1 MGGRVF
7 SPLRSTECFRRGPP
21 LADVTEVS
29 NVVGVNRLGRWA
41 AIVMLLTLVAGDV
54 VPAWGHAAP
63 STTASKQQ
71 RQTEINKRLSTLRNQ
86 VQEASAAEAALLAQ
100 LDAVEDKRRALDAKV
115 AALDAQVAAA
125 QAELDAAS
133 ATLNQ
138 LVAELSAA
146 QAELNA
152 AQRLLIQA
160 RRRLAER
167 AVRAYMGQPDIRAA
181 DRFLQPGSQRELA
194 AAESYVETLV
204 EAQQHLVDQYNAR
217 QRALQARE
225 AEVQTH
231 RDESQAQR
239 DVVAHRTAEVQAAR
253 RVQAS
258 ARAEVLAQERQ
269 KEELVAQVRGRKRE
283 FETQIAQLRAES
295 NAITAFLRGAQKGQG
310 RAISGKGIFA
320 SPIPGAAI
328 TSTFGSRTHP
338 IYGDIRMHNGI
349 DFRAATGTPVRAAGA
364 GEVLYAGWRGGY
376 GNTVIIDHGNSL
388 ATLYGHLSA
397 VAVSVGQQVSKGQVI
412 GRAGSTGM
420 STGPHLHFEVRANG
434 VPVNPL
440 GYL

>member
-1 MGGRVF
+1 MKRVGRWVGF
-7 SPLRSTECFRRGPP
+7 LVLVVLVAADAVP
-21 LADVTEVS
+21 LA
-29 NVVGVNRLGRWA
+29 G
-41 AIVMLLTLVAGDV
+41 
-54 VPAWGHAAP
+54 AAP

-71 RQTEINKRLSTLRNQ
+71 RQTEINKRLGTLRSQ
-86 VQEASAAEAALLAQ
+86 VQDASAAEAALLEQ
-100 LDAVEDKRRALDAKV
+100 LDAVEDKRKELDAKV
-115 AALDAQVAAA
+115 AALDAQVASA
-125 QAELDAAS
+125 QGELDAAQG
-133 ATLNQ
+133 ALTQ

-167 AVRAYMGQPDIRAA
+167 AVRAYMGQPGIETA
-181 DRFLQPGSQRELA
+181 DRFLQPGSQREMA

-204 EAQQHLVDQYNAR
+204 EAQQDLVDQYDAR

-225 AEVQTH
+225 AAVQTH

-239 DVVAHRTAEVQAAR
+239 DLVAQRTAEVQAAR
-253 RVQAS
+253 RVQAG
-258 ARAEVLAQERQ
+258 ARAEVVAQERQ
-269 KEELVAQVRGRKRE
+269 KETLVAQVRSRKRE

-295 NAITAFLRGAQKGQG
+295 NAIAAFLRGAQRGQG
-310 RAISGKGIFA
+310 PAISGKGILA
-320 SPIPGAAI
+320 PPIPGAAI

-338 IYGDIRMHNGI
+338 IYGDVRMHNGI
-349 DFRAATGTPVRAAGA
+349 DFRAATGTAVRAAGA
-364 GEVLYAGWRGGY
+364 GKILYAGWKGGY
-376 GNTVIIDHGNSL
+376 GNAVIIDHGNSL
-388 ATLYGHLSA
+388 ATLYAHLSGIT
-397 VAVSVGQQVSKGQVI
+397 VGVGQGVAKGQMV

-420 STGPHLHFEVRANG
+420 STGPHLHLEVRANG